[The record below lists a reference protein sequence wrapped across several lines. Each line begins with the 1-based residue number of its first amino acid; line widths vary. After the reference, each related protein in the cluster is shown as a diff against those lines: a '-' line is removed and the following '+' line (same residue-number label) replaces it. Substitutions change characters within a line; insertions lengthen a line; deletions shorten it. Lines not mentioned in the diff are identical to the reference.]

1 MHFDLVSFWNYCL
14 AENVS
19 SKKKKIKLIRILHHN
34 ILVIQSSFM
43 VYHYLIRSIDV
54 FVNYNWNNHI
64 PTFSIML
71 NFLIVPY
78 SFWIFIFIQSF
89 LLPREVTQGNLKTK
103 QALPAHISVDD
114 HSLLSWHISRSNL
127 CLVAGMH
134 CSDATERKMEMNI
147 GIYFHSN
154 NVFEK
159 FWYYQIYR

>member
-1 MHFDLVSFWNYCL
+1 MHFDLVSFLNKCY
-14 AENVS
+14 AENLS
-19 SKKKKIKLIRILHHN
+19 SEILSY
-34 ILVIQSSFM
+34 IF
-43 VYHYLIRSIDV
+43 
-54 FVNYNWNNHI
+54 NNAQF
-64 PTFSIML
+64 PYRF
-71 NFLIVPY
+71 IVPY

-127 CLVAGMH
+127 CLVAGMY
-134 CSDATERKMEMNI
+134 CSNATERKIEMNI

-159 FWYYQIYR
+159 FSYYRFTDNTFYFI